1 MKHFTDSLILF
12 LVACLCLSACSGSDD
27 NNYLESSS
35 DCYISAF
42 TLGQLRRTVH
52 TKSSS
57 GQDSAYTISFSG
69 ALYPSVIDQRQQTIT
84 NAEPLPMNT
93 RVSAVVVS
101 ITAQGTVVYA
111 PTPLTE
117 STVWKAYATTDSIDF
132 TTPVAF
138 RVYAND
144 GKGTYRQYTA
154 SLNLRQDEAGSF
166 AWQQDVTLP
175 ELAGRSQVKL
185 LNYNEQLVV
194 FSTDA
199 DGRLH
204 YNQEPWADRSCSGA
218 EGGDVSTVQV
228 FDEQFWMTTQDGKL
242 LSSADGIAWTAVPQ
256 EEEGTLRLLA
266 ATDLALYACTPATED
281 GTSWRSLYS
290 LDGAEWFPIGME
302 ASEYFTTCLASVAYL
317 QDNGNSRILLAAPP
331 TEAADTTLYVWNLL
345 EIIDEAWMFF
355 TNRPLNAYQ
364 LPCRTTLSIVS
375 YNGWL
380 VALMPDVALI
390 SYDNGITWKK
400 NSYLTLPAAVTQ
412 AGGIKAAASL
422 GEYIW
427 TLAGNQLW
435 RVRYANYGK

>member
-27 NNYLESSS
+27 VSYAGSSS

-52 TKSSS
+52 TTSST
-57 GQDSAYTISFSG
+57 GQDSTYTISFSG
-69 ALYPSVIDQRQQTIT
+69 SLYPMAIDQRQQTIT
-84 NAEPLPMNT
+84 NSEPLPMNT
-93 RVSAVVVS
+93 RLSAVVVS
-101 ITAQGTVVYA
+101 ITAQGTVFYA

-117 STVWKAYATTDSIDF
+117 STEWKAYATTDSIDF

-154 SLNLRQDEAGSF
+154 SMSLRQNEAGSF
-166 AWQQDVTLP
+166 AWKQEAALP
-175 ELAGRSQVKL
+175 ELEGRPSVKL
-185 LNYNEQLVV
+185 LNFNGQLAVL
-194 FSTDA
+194 STDA

-204 YNQEPWADRSCSGA
+204 YAQEPWTDRFCTGA
-218 EGGDVSTVQV
+218 EGGDISSVQV
-228 FDEQFWMTTQDGKL
+228 FDEQLWMTTREGLL
-242 LSSADGIAWTAVPQ
+242 LSSADGIAWAEVPQ
-256 EEEGTLRLLA
+256 EEEQSLRLLA
-266 ATDLALYACTPATED
+266 ASDVALYACAPATKEEAM
-281 GTSWRSLYS
+281 WRQLYS
-290 LDGAEWFPIGME
+290 LDGTEWYPLGME
-302 ASEYFTTCLASVAYL
+302 ASERFTTCLTSVAYL
-317 QDNGNSRILLAAPP
+317 QDNGNSRILMAAPP
-331 TEAADTTLYVWNLL
+331 TEAADTTLYVWSLL
-345 EIIDEAWMFF
+345 EIVDEAWICF

-364 LPCRTTLSIVS
+364 LPCRTPLSIVS

-380 VALMPDVALI
+380 VALMPDAALI

-400 NSYLTLPAAVTQ
+400 NSYLTLPEAVAE

>member
-27 NNYLESSS
+27 VTYGEGSS

-52 TKSSS
+52 TTSST
-57 GQDSAYTISFSG
+57 GQDSTYMISFSG
-69 ALYPSVIDQRQQTIT
+69 SLYPTVIDQRQQTIT

-93 RVSAVVVS
+93 RVSAVVVTV
-101 ITAQGTVVYA
+101 TAQGTVVYA
-111 PTPLTE
+111 PTPITE
-117 STVWKAYATTDSIDF
+117 TTEWKAYATTDSIDF

-154 SLNLRQDEAGSF
+154 SLNLRQEEAGSF
-166 AWQQDVTLP
+166 AWHQETTLS
-175 ELAGRSQVKL
+175 ELAGRTQVKL
-185 LNYNEQLVV
+185 LNFNEQLVV

-204 YNQEPWADRSCSGA
+204 CNGQPWADLSCTGA
-218 EGGDVSTVQV
+218 EGCELNTLQV
-228 FDEQFWMTTQDGKL
+228 FDEQLWMTTQEGAL
-242 LSSADGIAWTAVPQ
+242 LTSVDGIDWIVVPQ
-256 EEEGTLRLLA
+256 GVDRPLHLLA
-266 ATDLALYACTPATED
+266 ATELALYACTPTTEE
-281 GTSWRSLYS
+281 GTSWRHLYS
-290 LDGAEWFPIGME
+290 IDGTEWYPIGME
-302 ASEYFTTCLASVAYL
+302 ASERFTACLASVSYM
-317 QDNGNSRILLAAPP
+317 QDNGNVRILMAAPP
-331 TEAADTTLYVWNLL
+331 TEAADTTLYVWSLL
-345 EIIDEAWMFF
+345 EMLDDAWISF
-355 TNRPLNAYQ
+355 TNQPLNAYQ
-364 LPCRTTLSIVS
+364 LPLRTPLSIVS

-400 NSYLTLPAAVTQ
+400 NSYLTIPDAVAN

-427 TLAGNQLW
+427 TLAGDHLW